1 MSLIGRKIKDSFK
14 DLLLVSNNNEG
25 VDSDMRTI
33 TDGEGTQSALRV
45 SETGVEIAGNLNITG
60 VTTGLSAVEVYGLSI
75 EPDGNL
81 SLTTTNSGA
90 EDISAEDFNNFGEM
104 ILGASGFQFIIED
117 KDLILAINE

>member
-14 DLLLVSNNNEG
+14 DLLLVSNNNDG

-45 SETGVEIAGNLNITG
+45 SETGVEIDGDLNITG

-90 EDISAEDFNNFGEM
+90 EDISEEDFNNFGEM
-104 ILGASGFQFIIED
+104 ILGASGFQFILEG

>member
-25 VDSDMRTI
+25 VDGDMRTI

-45 SETGVEIAGNLNITG
+45 SETGVEINGDLNITG

-90 EDISAEDFNNFGEM
+90 EDISEEDFNNFGEM

>member
-90 EDISAEDFNNFGEM
+90 EDISEEDFNNFGEM

>member
-14 DLLLVSNNNEG
+14 DLLLVSNNNDG

-45 SETGVEIAGNLNITG
+45 SETGVEINGDLNITG

-90 EDISAEDFNNFGEM
+90 EDISEEDFNNFGEM
-104 ILGASGFQFIIED
+104 ILGASGFQFILEG